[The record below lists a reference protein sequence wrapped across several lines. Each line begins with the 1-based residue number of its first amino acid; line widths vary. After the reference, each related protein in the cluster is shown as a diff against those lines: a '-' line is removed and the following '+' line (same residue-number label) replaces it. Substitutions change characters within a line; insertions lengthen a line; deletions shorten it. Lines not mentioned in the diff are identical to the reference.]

1 MFHTIITLAYIIPN
15 IYVFLRLW
23 QLFINKS
30 YKLHYT
36 LIYLLLA
43 SVYPVSNLFSE
54 DSTGLMAT
62 IFLAIGNYILPFYL
76 YFFLSVLVLDILLLI
91 NLIIKIV
98 PEEKIKSNRFK
109 ISTLAI
115 ILFLSVVVV
124 IAGIVNFNTIRISEY
139 QIKIPAKSSGIKHLK
154 IAFAADFHLQE
165 STNVRFVERFVEKIA
180 EINPDIML
188 FGGDIVEGDRLE
200 ENMTHFEKLLSGI
213 KTKYGVYTVLGN
225 HEYYGGQ
232 DKGSFFD
239 KAGMKVLCDTIMTV
253 DSSFNLGGRY
263 DSHFRTRK
271 SIDELM
277 KPEKESLPMILVD
290 HRPTEIDQ
298 VSKTSVDVQLSGH
311 THDGQLFPINLITRK
326 VYILSRGY
334 RKIGN
339 THFLVTNGI
348 RLWGPAVRT
357 VGKSEIMEIDITFTR
372 Q

>member
-115 ILFLSVVVV
+115 ILFLSV
-124 IAGIVNFNTIRISEY
+124 
-139 QIKIPAKSSGIKHLK
+139 
-154 IAFAADFHLQE
+154 
-165 STNVRFVERFVEKIA
+165 
-180 EINPDIML
+180 
-188 FGGDIVEGDRLE
+188 
-200 ENMTHFEKLLSGI
+200 
-213 KTKYGVYTVLGN
+213 
-225 HEYYGGQ
+225 
-232 DKGSFFD
+232 
-239 KAGMKVLCDTIMTV
+239 
-253 DSSFNLGGRY
+253 
-263 DSHFRTRK
+263 
-271 SIDELM
+271 
-277 KPEKESLPMILVD
+277 
-290 HRPTEIDQ
+290 
-298 VSKTSVDVQLSGH
+298 
-311 THDGQLFPINLITRK
+311 
-326 VYILSRGY
+326 
-334 RKIGN
+334 
-339 THFLVTNGI
+339 
-348 RLWGPAVRT
+348 
-357 VGKSEIMEIDITFTR
+357 
-372 Q
+372 